1 MGVKMARTAGL
12 AIILCHKGWLLLAT
26 ALLFCGLCVS
36 LKLAYP
42 GLQPPV
48 LAVLVFAG
56 SFLLSL
62 AVIAGFR
69 IFKMV
74 RAPSV
79 PVVRHYHR

>member
-1 MGVKMARTAGL
+1 MLLALILLFAGL
-12 AIILCHKGWLLLAT
+12 CA
-26 ALLFCGLCVS
+26 S

-42 GLQPPV
+42 DLQLAV

-69 IFKMV
+69 LFKMIL
-74 RAPSV
+74 APSL